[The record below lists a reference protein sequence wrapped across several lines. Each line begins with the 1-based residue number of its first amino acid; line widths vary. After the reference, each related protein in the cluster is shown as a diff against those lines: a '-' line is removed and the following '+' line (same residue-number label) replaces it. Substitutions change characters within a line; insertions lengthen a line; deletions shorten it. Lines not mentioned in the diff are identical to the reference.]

1 MPKKIA
7 ILVDSGS
14 DVPQSVLE
22 AHNNIVV
29 VPLNITMNGHN
40 YRDAVD
46 ITPDEFY
53 SALTQA
59 KSMPQTA
66 SPSPQA
72 AKDAMNALFAAGY
85 QQILGITI
93 SSGLSITNRTFQL
106 AAQDFAADQVTILD
120 TKSIGIGSGIQVAY
134 AASLIRSGEPFQQV
148 IEKVTV
154 SIAKSRVYFYVP
166 TLKYLSAGGR
176 IGKVANLVGSV
187 FNIKPV
193 ISCDSKGIYYPIF
206 KARSEEK
213 ALQKL
218 VDQVIKDCRDSTH
231 FRLGVAHG
239 QNPSL
244 VNELAVKLGTATGRK
259 VDFIGEISPSLGVHT
274 GPGLIGATI
283 LSY

>member
-1 MPKKIA
+1 MPQRIA

-29 VPLNITMNGHN
+29 VPLNITMDGHN

-53 SALTQA
+53 SALMQA
-59 KSMPQTA
+59 KTLPQTA

-72 AKDAMNALFAAGY
+72 AKAAMNELFATGY

-134 AASLIRSGEPFQQV
+134 AASLICSGESFQQV
-148 IEKVTV
+148 IEKVTA
-154 SIAKSRVYFYVP
+154 SIDKSRVYFYVP

-176 IGKVANLVGSV
+176 IGKVASLVGSV
-187 FNIKPV
+187 LKIKPV

-213 ALQKL
+213 ALHKL
-218 VDQVIKDCRDSTH
+218 VAQVKKDCCNSAH
-231 FRLGVAHG
+231 FCLGVAHG
-239 QNPSL
+239 QNPAL
-244 VNELAVKLGTATGRK
+244 VKKLAAELKAATGQR
-259 VDFIGEISPSLGVHT
+259 VDFVGEISPSLGVHT